1 LILNVLHDVH
11 RGDYLHP
18 HEGTQPKAPPMQIFL
33 NEQSKTVWRASSQ
46 AFGNFRSETGMDAE
60 LEAKYI
66 WCEAL
71 MSAAN

>member
-1 LILNVLHDVH
+1 
-11 RGDYLHP
+11 
-18 HEGTQPKAPPMQIFL
+18 MQISL

-46 AFGNFRSETGMDAE
+46 AFGKFRSETGMDAE